1 MKTMLTTRD
10 IKVALAAAVIT
21 LTGAGMMRAQTAVM
35 GSRIFEWDALKV
47 EKTKVGA
54 RRDVVRLPTATL
66 DELEMHI
73 TTLDAGQA
81 SHAPHQHPA
90 EELIIIKEGTLESFV
105 NGEYQQGRP
114 RLDRLPG
121 VQSAA
126 RDQERRHHAGDLS
139 RSAVAIAG
147 HAQEIA
153 RGFAVRGFAVR
164 YVAGCR
170 VDVEVSSVRRGG
182 SRYEARRGNRDR
194 GRGDRR
200 HVVG

>member
-1 MKTMLTTRD
+1 MKTMLTARD
-10 IKVALAAAVIT
+10 IKVALAAAVLT
-21 LTGAGMMRAQTAVM
+21 LTGVGMMRAQSPVM

-105 NGEYQQGRP
+105 NGEYKRVG
-114 RLDRLPG
+114 PG
-121 VQSAA
+121 SIVFQASN
-126 RDQERRHHAGDLS
+126 QPHAIRNVGTTP
-139 RSAVAIAG
+139 AT
-147 HAQEIA
+147 
-153 RGFAVRGFAVR
+153 
-164 YVAGCR
+164 Y
-170 VDVEVSSVRRGG
+170 
-182 SRYEARRGNRDR
+182 
-194 GRGDRR
+194 
-200 HVVG
+200 HVVQWQSPGMLKK